1 MVSGWITLAVGIRSG
16 AEITRG
22 FEKSRKYCNFYNG
35 VKMIS
40 GWCTQAFG
48 IRFGAKITR
57 GCYLPAVHIR
67 KFDVNFVKLSMII
80 KINLSTC
87 V

>member
-48 IRFGAKITR
+48 IRLERKS
-57 GCYLPAVHIR
+57 LEAVTSLL
-67 KFDVNFVKLSMII
+67 FTSVNLMSI
-80 KINLSTC
+80 L
-87 V
+87 